1 MDLCTRIYDFFVNLV
16 KTKQPSVEKTDL
28 DSSTHDFELT
38 KNLCACVREELC
50 SCEDPCPCPPPYP
63 CSNTTEEENKNSLDF
78 SELKEKVNEVL
89 QLLEEVSVKDDEEE
103 DDINV

>member
-1 MDLCTRIYDFFVNLV
+1 MDLCTRVYEFFANLV

-28 DSSTHDFELT
+28 DSSAHDFELT
-38 KNLCACVREELC
+38 KNLCACVKEESSHC
-50 SCEDPCPCPPPYP
+50 P

-89 QLLEEVSVKDDEEE
+89 QLLEEASVKDEEEE